1 MITKTNFW
9 ESVRKELKEL
19 ERSKVLT
26 QKIMTLIKDIDQSE
40 NKKVET

>member
-26 QKIMTLIKDIDQSE
+26 QKIMTLIKDIDQRE